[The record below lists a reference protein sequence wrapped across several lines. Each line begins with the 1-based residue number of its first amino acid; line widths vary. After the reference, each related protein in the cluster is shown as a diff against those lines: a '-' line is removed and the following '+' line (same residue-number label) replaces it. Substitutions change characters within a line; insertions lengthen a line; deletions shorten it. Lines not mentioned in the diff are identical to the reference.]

1 MPRPTWSGHL
11 RLSLVACPIFL
22 TPATSESERIRLNQ
36 INSATGNRIAMKTV
50 DSVTG
55 EAVERAAIVK
65 GYQYEKGQYVLLD
78 SAELEQIQ
86 IESTKI
92 LDMASFVDRAS
103 VDNLYLESPYYIHP
117 EGKTGVEAFRVIRQA
132 LINGKKVAIGRI
144 VLSSREHPVMVEPRG
159 EGLLMWTLRTGS
171 EVRGPEYD
179 LPADKLNPEMVQLA
193 ESILARYSG
202 EWDPEEFHDRYQ
214 DALRALVEAKIK
226 GMPASAPQ
234 PVVAPSNVVDLM
246 AALKQSLSGD
256 ARPAANANAPA
267 KKAKKPADR
276 DRRQTNLL
284 LPVKG
289 DGAKAAKA
297 EPKPAAKRPA
307 TRKAS

>member
-22 TPATSESERIRLNQ
+22 TPATTEAERIRLNQ
-36 INSATGNRIAMKTV
+36 INSATGNRINMKTV

-55 EAVERAAIVK
+55 EPVERAQIVK

-78 SAELEQIQ
+78 NAEIEQIR

-92 LDMASFVDRAS
+92 LDMASFVERTS
-103 VDNLYLESPYYIHP
+103 VDNLFLESPYYIHP
-117 EGKTGVEAFRVIRQA
+117 EGKTGIEAFRVIRQA
-132 LINGKKVAIGRI
+132 LINGRKVAIGRI

-159 EGLLMWTLRTGS
+159 EGLLMWTLRTAA

-179 LPADKLNPEMVQLA
+179 LPSDKLNPEMVQLA

-234 PVVAPSNVVDLM
+234 PVVAPTNVVDLM
-246 AALKQSLSGD
+246 SALKQSLAGGK
-256 ARPAANANAPA
+256 AANDSAPKRV
-267 KKAKKPADR
+267 KKAAER
-276 DRRQTNLL
+276 DRRQTSLL

-289 DGAKAAKA
+289 DGPKPAAKA
-297 EPKPAAKRPA
+297 EPKPAKRPA
-307 TRKAS
+307 RKAS

>member
-22 TPATSESERIRLNQ
+22 TPATTEAERIRLNQ
-36 INSATGNRIAMKTV
+36 INSATGNRINMKTV
-50 DSVTG
+50 DSGTG
-55 EAVERAAIVK
+55 EPVERSSIVK

-78 SAELEQIQ
+78 NAELEQIQ

-117 EGKTGVEAFRVIRQA
+117 EGKTGIEAFRVIRQA
-132 LINGKKVAIGRI
+132 LLNGKKVAIGRI

-159 EGLLMWTLRTGS
+159 EGLLMWTLRTAA

-179 LPADKLNPEMVQLA
+179 LPEDKLNPEMVQLA

-202 EWDPEEFHDRYQ
+202 AWDPEEFHDRYQ
-214 DALRALVEAKIK
+214 EALRALVEAKLK

-246 AALKQSLSGD
+246 AALKQSLAGD
-256 ARPAANANAPA
+256 VRPAANANAPA
-267 KKAKKPADR
+267 KKSKKPAER
-276 DRRQTNLL
+276 DRRQTSLL

-289 DGAKAAKA
+289 DGAKPAAKA
-297 EPKPAAKRPA
+297 EPKPAAKRP